1 MKILFLGTGAA
12 DYKAE
17 HREMEG
23 YRRYSSALIN
33 DTILIDPGP
42 LVPDAIE
49 CFGVDVNKIKY
60 VLVTHLHGDHFNQ
73 NTLDWL
79 ESHGA
84 KALKLENGETLEI
97 DGYRIRALKGNHST
111 AVQHY
116 IIDDGKSKI
125 FYGLDS
131 AWLLYE
137 EMRAIKEEKK
147 IDFAVFDGTVG
158 FHRGDLRIFEHC
170 DMNMVISMSEY
181 LKQFIKRF
189 CISHM
194 ARTLHTDHA
203 TLAQRMAEY
212 GFDVAYDGWSTEF

>member
-12 DYKAE
+12 DYKEE
-17 HREMEG
+17 HRELEG
-23 YRRYSSALIN
+23 YRRYSSALID

-42 LVPDAIE
+42 CVPDAVE
-49 CFGVDVNKIKY
+49 CFGVEVTKIKY
-60 VLVTHLHGDHFNQ
+60 VLTTHLHGDHFNQ
-73 NTLDWL
+73 STLEYL

-84 KALKLENGETLEI
+84 KALHIENGETLELG
-97 DGYRIRALKGNHST
+97 GYRILALKGNHST

-116 IIDDGKSKI
+116 IIDDGKTKL

-137 EMRAIKEEKK
+137 EMRAIKAEG
-147 IDFAVFDGTVG
+147 IDFAVLDGTVG
-158 FHRGDLRIFEHC
+158 FSRGDFRIFEHC
-170 DMNMVISMSEY
+170 DMNMIISMSEF
-181 LKQFIKRF
+181 LKKFVKRF

-203 TLAQRMAEY
+203 TLAERMGAY
-212 GFDVAYDGWSTEF
+212 GIEVAYDGWSTEF